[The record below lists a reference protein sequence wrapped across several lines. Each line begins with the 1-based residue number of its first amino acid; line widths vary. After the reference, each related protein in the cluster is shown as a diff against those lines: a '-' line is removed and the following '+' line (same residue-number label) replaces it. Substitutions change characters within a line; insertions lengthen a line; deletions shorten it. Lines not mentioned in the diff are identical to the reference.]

1 MLHIIVYTRVPR
13 ITTHVTTRVELL
25 FLPSIINCTII
36 NCTIDGTKC
45 LGQHC
50 SPLSFFFFVICFLT
64 PPLLPPHP
72 HHDFHCCEDH
82 YHRIHCLP
90 LLTTAYHCYQL
101 ATTSSL
107 LPLQNHD
114 GYNKIT
120 THPPFFL
127 LLLFLSQIT
136 IQIGLVFVSF
146 QIFAVNQSFNA
157 TFHTFGL
164 RTKELQLFQDFPN

>member
-114 GYNKIT
+114 GYNKTT
-120 THPPFFL
+120 THPPTFF
-127 LLLFLSQIT
+127 
-136 IQIGLVFVSF
+136 FVAF
-146 QIFAVNQSFNA
+146 
-157 TFHTFGL
+157 
-164 RTKELQLFQDFPN
+164 